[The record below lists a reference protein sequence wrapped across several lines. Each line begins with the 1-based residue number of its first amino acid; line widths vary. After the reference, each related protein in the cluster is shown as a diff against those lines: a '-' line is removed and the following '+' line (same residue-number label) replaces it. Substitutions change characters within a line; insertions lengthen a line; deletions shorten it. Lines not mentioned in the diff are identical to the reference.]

1 MLSVDGDCEQS
12 VRVDLALV
20 EDHHAKIVVVA
31 ELADD
36 RTFDDLGAVSVGIDG
51 ELVSAAT
58 ATLDA
63 AVWGAEL
70 ASGRAAGGSTSST
83 GGQNSKT
90 IPTSRTG
97 GFPGIRRSPF
107 AAASRCAS

>member
-63 AVWGAEL
+63 ATTERTMLLAGIYRRNGSWRLRAIGPGYDDVLAEL
-70 ASGRAAGGSTSST
+70 ATRYGVEIADS
-83 GGQNSKT
+83 
-90 IPTSRTG
+90 
-97 GFPGIRRSPF
+97 
-107 AAASRCAS
+107 